1 MGKRLSK
8 IPKNVTSYLGQRCL
22 LGPQRCHT
30 HPGEPQQ
37 VGPEEKIFLEG
48 LENCHCLSQ
57 NLVSGNIIR
66 IIVIVIV
73 LTAVRGERGSSGGA
87 DAIPRQR
94 FGLRREQVHRK
105 TKKKSNTLA

>member
-1 MGKRLSK
+1 M
-8 IPKNVTSYLGQRCL
+8 
-22 LGPQRCHT
+22 
-30 HPGEPQQ
+30 
-37 VGPEEKIFLEG
+37 
-48 LENCHCLSQ
+48 SQ

-105 TKKKSNTLA
+105 LFIKTIKYLSLICGNVIRVIVIIVHSEGAGGGDGDGGAALVAGLRGQGG